1 MPLREGVGCDVQAV
15 SPDPMSHTSIF
26 PNSRRPKQARSKR
39 ASLQGFRDRVR
50 PKPSLCVV
58 ACEGSLGLRSLPPL
72 PFTGSTLQR
81 TQPQGTT
88 GSELHYNRPTVA
100 SRYGVIFILISSV
113 MTQVKSICP
122 SPSGHALHALYPSLC
137 RCYFGEAWL
146 L

>member
-1 MPLREGVGCDVQAV
+1 MGCDVQAV

-26 PNSRRPKQARSKR
+26 PNFRRPKQARSKR

-81 TQPQGTT
+81 TQPHGTT
-88 GSELHYNRPTVA
+88 GSELHYNRPMVA
-100 SRYGVIFILISSV
+100 SRHGVIFILISSV
-113 MTQVKSICP
+113 MTFAQTPQAMHYTPCILVYVDATLVKP
-122 SPSGHALHALYPSLC
+122 G
-137 RCYFGEAWL
+137 CYRL
-146 L
+146 RRNKDI